1 MCKHTKQRL
10 LAAVC
15 ILLGVLLGAG
25 GIWVGDTDDASRRGL
40 SRAGAD
46 GSAVPIQ
53 LPPPAPPAQKVLSP
67 FTSAPH
73 HSFADLE
80 ESPLVKF
87 FKKMIDTARSL
98 WYSN

>member
-1 MCKHTKQRL
+1 MRKHTKQRL
-10 LAAVC
+10 FAAAC
-15 ILLGVLLGAG
+15 ILL
-25 GIWVGDTDDASRRGL
+25 GL

-53 LPPPAPPAQKVLSP
+53 LPPPAPPAQKVISP

-87 FKKMIDTARSL
+87 FKKMIDTPHSL